1 MTSSAERRM
10 PSAAPRTEG
19 LWVGREGNE
28 KQSRGPQTCIRNQ
41 AEKGLTVP
49 RLLEPLPCL
58 VLSPQPGEG
67 KPPLSGSEKGLFVAA
82 AFLFYSVSQT
92 QSWLRIPGCRHALG
106 LSLHGSQSL
115 ATQKRNTNIF
125 QTTPPGQDT
134 QHALAIPVFCPV
146 PSFCLIC
153 LLPTMP
159 GPAPRSLNPNL
170 RPPQGGEDSKHQVPC
185 CP

>member
-1 MTSSAERRM
+1 M
-10 PSAAPRTEG
+10 
-19 LWVGREGNE
+19 
-28 KQSRGPQTCIRNQ
+28 RNR
-41 AEKGLTVP
+41 AVVP
-49 RLLEPLPCL
+49 RPAPGTRQRKASQCPSCSEPLPCL
-58 VLSPQPGEG
+58 VLSPQSGEG
-67 KPPLSGSEKGLFVAA
+67 KPPLSRSEKGLFVAA

-134 QHALAIPVFCPV
+134 QHAVAIPVFCPM

-159 GPAPRSLNPNL
+159 RPAPRSLNPNL
-170 RPPQGGEDSKHQVPC
+170 RPPQGEEDSKHQVPC
-185 CP
+185 FP